1 MWSRQTSSDKS
12 ADGKTFSSEYGS
24 VYQVVHTI
32 DSTIDEVR
40 YAPQIFLRDS
50 HPLNRFAYCVEV
62 NVTPSGPI
70 LSYVEVKYFGD
81 SIPGVNSDP
90 TNQDPVIRYYSSTTT
105 EPIDTD
111 ANGFPFTNTNGDI
124 VEGFTGETHDMI
136 LDVQRNFLAVS
147 GKLAL
152 QYLHSTNSDTI
163 SVLGDVW
170 EPGSGALQSF
180 SINPVIQRGI
190 VQYFSVQ
197 AQIMFRQAYNTVPAR
212 AWWHRYRNE
221 GLNERVGAIVAFSG
235 GGGSG
240 ASAYAIVSSGGAVT
254 SIVVTNGGEGYTSAP
269 TVAITS
275 STGTGSGATGWT
287 ATVLDGQVTAV
298 SGGSGG
304 TLYKSKLVPALDGNK
319 ERVTKPVL
327 LKANGQREENA
338 ANAFFNERPKK
349 LFYLPYNALGLLL

>member
-1 MWSRQTSSDKS
+1 
-12 ADGKTFSSEYGS
+12 
-24 VYQVVHTI
+24 
-32 DSTIDEVR
+32 
-40 YAPQIFLRDS
+40 
-50 HPLNRFAYCVEV
+50 
-62 NVTPSGPI
+62 
-70 LSYVEVKYFGD
+70 
-81 SIPGVNSDP
+81 
-90 TNQDPVIRYYSSTTT
+90 
-105 EPIDTD
+105 
-111 ANGFPFTNTNGDI
+111 
-124 VEGFTGETHDMI
+124 MI
-136 LDVQRNFLAVS
+136 LDVHRYFLAVS

-152 QYLHSTNSDTI
+152 QYLHSTNSDTM

-170 EPGSGALQSF
+170 EPGSGAVTQF

-287 ATVLDGQVTAV
+287 ATVTDGQVTAV

-349 LFYLPYNALGLLL
+349 LFYLPYNALGLLI